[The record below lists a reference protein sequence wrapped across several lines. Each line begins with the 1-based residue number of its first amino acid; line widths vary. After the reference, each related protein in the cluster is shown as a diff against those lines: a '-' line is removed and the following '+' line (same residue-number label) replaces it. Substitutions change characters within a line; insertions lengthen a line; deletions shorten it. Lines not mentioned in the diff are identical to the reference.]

1 MAKIQVNSQKIVK
14 KMKPMHG
21 GGQPPVNCHATDEHF
36 HYLTEAGIP
45 YSRLHDVEWAFG
57 GGKYVDIPVI
67 FRNFDADEN
76 DPANY
81 DFTFTDL
88 LLEQLIKAGVEPYYR
103 LGVTIE
109 CAFQVKHFTISPPK
123 DFDKWAR
130 ICEHVMAHYLEGWAD
145 GFHHKITYWEI
156 WNEPDYYIGGNW
168 QGTPDEFYR
177 LYSTTAAHLKAR
189 FPYVKIGGYGH
200 ASGLYTA
207 VGCQNPFH
215 GPDDPMDK
223 DKWQEEFFLDFL
235 RYMADRKIPF
245 DFFTWHGY
253 GPTKHNKQVAPW
265 IRARLDEVGFT
276 DTELHLNEW
285 NTCWREFG
293 TAHHSA
299 EIAGNMIALQHGCV
313 DVCCIYDM
321 RNWNAPFC
329 PLFHPVTQKPIHG
342 YYSMVAFNQLY
353 QLGNQVE
360 TQCDTEELYVLAA
373 SNGKQNRLLI
383 SNLTGKDQKL
393 ELNGVD
399 LTDARFYVI
408 DQERLLSWA
417 PNADIV
423 EKNMVLLI
431 EW

>member
-1 MAKIQVNSQKIVK
+1 MAAVS
-14 KMKPMHG
+14 
-21 GGQPPVNCHATDEHF
+21 PPANAHATDDSF

-88 LLEQLIKAGVEPYYR
+88 LLNQLIKAGVEPYYR

-109 CAFQVKHFTISPPK
+109 CAYQVKHFTITPPK

-130 ICEHVMAHYLEGWAD
+130 ICEHIMAHYLEGWAD

-168 QGTPDEFYR
+168 QGTPEEYYR
-177 LYSTTAAHLKAR
+177 LYDTTAKRLKAR

-207 VGCQNPFH
+207 VGCPNPFH
-215 GPDDPMDK
+215 GPEDPWDK

-235 RYMADRKIPF
+235 KYLQENGTPL
-245 DFFTWHGY
+245 DFFSWHGY
-253 GPTKHNKQVAPW
+253 GPTAHTKQVPPW
-265 IRARLDEVGFT
+265 IRKQLDSRGFT
-276 DTELHLNEW
+276 ETEIHLNEW
-285 NTCWREFG
+285 NPYAREFG

-299 EIAGNMIALQHGCV
+299 EIAAMMIALQNTCV

-321 RNWNAPFC
+321 RNFTAYYC
-329 PLFHPVTQKPIHG
+329 PMFNPITQKPIHG
-342 YYSMVAFNQLY
+342 YYSMVAFNHLY
-353 QLGNQVE
+353 QLGSQVE
-360 TQCDTEELYVLAA
+360 AICDTEDLYVLSA
-373 SNGKQNRLLI
+373 SNGKKNALLI
-383 SNLTGKDQKL
+383 SNLTGKPHKL
-393 ELNGVD
+393 EITGAD
-399 LTDARFYVI
+399 LSDAHVYI
-408 DQERLLSWA
+408 LDQERLLSWA
-417 PNADIV
+417 AHADMIDNNTV
-423 EKNMVLLI
+423 ALI
-431 EW
+431 EWQ

>member
-109 CAFQVKHFTISPPK
+109 CAFKVKHFTISPPK
-123 DFDKWAR
+123 DFAKWAR

-329 PLFHPVTQKPIHG
+329 PLFHPITQKPIHG
-342 YYSMVAFNQLY
+342 YYSMVSFNQLY

>member
-329 PLFHPVTQKPIHG
+329 PLFHPITQKPIHG